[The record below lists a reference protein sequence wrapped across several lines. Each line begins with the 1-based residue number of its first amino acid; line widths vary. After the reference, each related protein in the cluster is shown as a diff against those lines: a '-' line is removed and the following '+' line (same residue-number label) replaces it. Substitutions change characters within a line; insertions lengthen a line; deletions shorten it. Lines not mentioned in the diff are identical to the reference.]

1 MDSVTDCAWPSGD
14 FRFGIGEMLVRISV
28 RLAVPLTTLT
38 LFLVHPHPSSS
49 HCGRQG
55 AVSEMTEMKSW
66 GLACFSH
73 LHIDLKVAYP
83 RQRRSVVRANWWV
96 CRKSSVYV
104 EAEKDEH
111 GDKPPKSAAFF
122 ISKYQ
127 RRCTGNRASGQRDG
141 WLKNAGLAGRHIT
154 GAVLTTEVTAFMG
167 HETILYLDSERPLRK
182 MKHKQ
187 PGNTHPNIFTHARTP
202 HPTPTHPHPP
212 THTRTHARTH
222 TPCR

>member
-1 MDSVTDCAWPSGD
+1 MKT
-14 FRFGIGEMLVRISV
+14 RFGIGELLVRISV
-28 RLAVPLTTLT
+28 GLAVPLTTLA
-38 LFLVHPHPSSS
+38 LFLVHPSSS

-55 AVSEMTEMKSW
+55 AVSEMTEMKSC

-96 CRKSSVYV
+96 CWKSSVYV

-127 RRCTGNRASGQRDG
+127 RRCTGHRASGQHDG
-141 WLKNAGLAGRHIT
+141 WLKNAGLAARHIT

-167 HETILYLDSERPLRK
+167 HETILYFESERPLGK

-187 PGNTHPNIFTHARTP
+187 PANTHPNTLERVSTRVVVVVVVAQP
-202 HPTPTHPHPP
+202 DCLPTLV
-212 THTRTHARTH
+212 RMSQA
-222 TPCR
+222 